1 LEFHSK
7 NFVTYFAIKVTTDW
21 WNFFYNAKS
30 GKYHS
35 PEKQP
40 FPSELSL
47 YNLWSCFLPPFWS
60 HSGDGYTMTE
70 LVTWHRDVVRD
81 GPSESLSQLGM
92 GVVVELVM
100 GVP

>member
-1 LEFHSK
+1 VE
-7 NFVTYFAIKVTTDW
+7 
-21 WNFFYNAKS
+21 FFYNAKS

-60 HSGDGYTMTE
+60 HSGD
-70 LVTWHRDVVRD
+70 
-81 GPSESLSQLGM
+81 
-92 GVVVELVM
+92 
-100 GVP
+100 